1 MNDPRRVIRQLESL
15 QAFLRSLAREA
26 DNYGLLWNGGAS
38 SSQIGDFQN
47 RLLGKANNQ
56 AVIFSRILAQANL
69 ALAQLNETPI
79 QNLAGVPNGSDLA
92 QLLRGR
98 AMMLGVTIFQI
109 RASLPI
115 DIDIDIVNIYSNKK
129 NMEK

>member
-1 MNDPRRVIRQLESL
+1 MNNPRQRIRQLESL
-15 QAFLRSLAREA
+15 QAILNSLAREA
-26 DNYGLLWNGGAS
+26 ENHGLLWNAGGAC
-38 SSQIGDFQN
+38 SSQIQDFQN
-47 RLLGKANNQ
+47 RLLGKTNNP

-79 QNLAGVPNGSDLA
+79 QNVAAVPNGKDLA

-109 RASLPI
+109 RANLPVENV
-115 DIDIDIVNIYSNKK
+115 DDVVVYYNKK
-129 NMEK
+129 P